1 MQKVSSKS
9 DSWVATGDDL
19 NDFLFMFVDKLFG
32 IRDDVFEKVELL
44 GKRTAEMHLALLSDK
59 RKIKTSNQKNSILEY
74 IEWVQ
79 PRILISCWK
88 NALTC

>member
-1 MQKVSSKS
+1 MMQKVSSKS

-44 GKRTAEMHLALLSDK
+44 GKRTAEMHLALLSG
-59 RKIKTSNQKNSILEY
+59 
-74 IEWVQ
+74 
-79 PRILISCWK
+79 
-88 NALTC
+88 